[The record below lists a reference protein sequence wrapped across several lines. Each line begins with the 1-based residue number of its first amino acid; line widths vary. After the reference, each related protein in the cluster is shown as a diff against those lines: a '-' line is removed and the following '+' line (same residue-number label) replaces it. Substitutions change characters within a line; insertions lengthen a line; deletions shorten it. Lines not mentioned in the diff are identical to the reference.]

1 MSFVLL
7 INAIDNMAN
16 ATKLS
21 DNAGVIMFPP
31 LLYLLALTAGLTVS
45 HFLPNPFLPATVAL
59 PAGIAL
65 LVIGLVVVW
74 SAAGSMN
81 RHKTTIHPAGVTTTL
96 VSEGI
101 YRFTRNPMYVSF
113 TLIYSGILLM
123 FNAWFGFVL
132 LIPLLVLVQKGIIE
146 REEHYLTRKFGNEY
160 LTYKTQVRRWF

>member
-1 MSFVLL
+1 
-7 INAIDNMAN
+7 MAN
-16 ATKLS
+16 ATKLP

-31 LLYLLALTAGLTVS
+31 LLYLLALTAGLLVS
-45 HFLPNPFLPATVAL
+45 RFFPNPFLSVTAAL

-65 LVIGLVVVW
+65 VLVGVAVVW
-74 SAAGSMN
+74 SAAVSMN
-81 RHKTTIHPAGVTTTL
+81 RHKTAIHPAGVTTTI

-101 YRFTRNPMYVSF
+101 YGRTRNPMYISF

-132 LIPLLVLVQKGIIE
+132 LIPLLVLVEKGIIE

-160 LTYKTQVRRWF
+160 LTYKKQVRRWF